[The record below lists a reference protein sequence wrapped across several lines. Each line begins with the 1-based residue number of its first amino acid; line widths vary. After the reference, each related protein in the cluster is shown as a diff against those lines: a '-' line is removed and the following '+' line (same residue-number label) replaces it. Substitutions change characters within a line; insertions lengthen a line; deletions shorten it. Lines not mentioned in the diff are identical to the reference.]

1 MSFLLWNVITL
12 AAVLVSIGGM
22 LVFRKFTDREKMKE
36 NNPVTDPLMAT
47 IGMLFAILLG
57 FMVAN
62 AMTKYEECRLT
73 VLAEAAAVGD
83 IFRLARG
90 LHSADS
96 RPIMIDCL
104 DYIDT
109 VVEMEWPQ
117 MAEMETN
124 DRAWSIYTDMWKQI
138 SRVEPK
144 TQGQSNIHQVLV
156 QSITKLGEC
165 RRARSAQLQSKMPA
179 VLWLVVISGAVI
191 TVVFSFFFGLDSVI
205 LQTVMTAMLTYV
217 LCMNMYLLVSF
228 NTPFVGDIKLK
239 PTAFSVNR
247 PIFRQILKDDLNS
260 DQNVK

>member
-12 AAVLVSIGGM
+12 AAVLLSIGCM
-22 LVFRKFTDREKMKE
+22 LVVRKYANRERLKE

-62 AMTKYEECRLT
+62 AMTKYEECRQT

-90 LHSADS
+90 LHSVDS
-96 RPIMIDCL
+96 RPIMINCL
-104 DYIDT
+104 DYVDT

-117 MAEMETN
+117 MAEMQTN
-124 DRAWSIYTDMWKQI
+124 DKAWTVYTEMWKQI
-138 SRVEPK
+138 SKVEPK

-156 QSITKLGEC
+156 QSITRLGEC
-165 RRARSAQLQSKMPA
+165 RRARSAQLQSQMPA
-179 VLWLVVISGAVI
+179 VLWIVVIAGAII
-191 TVVFSFFFGLDSVI
+191 TIVFSFFFGLDSVI

-228 NTPFVGDIKLK
+228 NTPFTGDIKLK
-239 PTAFSVNR
+239 PTPFSVNR
-247 PIFRQILKDDLNS
+247 PIFKKVLLEDMASDKD
-260 DQNVK
+260 VK